1 MTRRLHRNGR
11 PSHRP
16 RFLAPTS
23 LFVVLSLLV
32 IGLPAV
38 ASAAA
43 KTDGSIGGLAVKFVD
58 VKGIKT
64 RYYDAGQGDPIV
76 MIHGG
81 FTAGSS
87 TANVFSRNIPGLAKR
102 FRVIAPDRLGCG
114 LTGNPSDREY
124 GTPAQVEFMYQFIQT
139 MKLGRV
145 HLVGHSAGGAIAFY
159 LAVEHPEIVKTL
171 TVLGAGPQSSGVN
184 NGPTRLDLSKC
195 PDQSVYE
202 GLRCRVEAL
211 AWLPTAFDAEY
222 WEADQ
227 LMATL
232 PKSRDARAQV
242 TAAAQ
247 ANPQAAQ
254 APGYRDKLLDRA
266 KDEGV
271 LQMPILLVAG
281 KQDVLDWR
289 KDEPTAMLRGEL
301 GFFDT
306 VGAKNAK
313 VQMIIFNEGGH
324 FMYREHPEQFN
335 GHLIGFIDFWAHQ
348 PAPATKTSRGQGSN

>member
-1 MTRRLHRNGR
+1 VTRTLHCDGR
-11 PSHRP
+11 PSLRTY
-16 RFLAPTS
+16 FLAPTS
-23 LFVVLSLLV
+23 LFVLLSILV
-32 IGLPAV
+32 IGRPAV

-43 KTDGSIGGLAVKFVD
+43 KPDGSIGGLTVKFVD
-58 VKGIKT
+58 VKGVKT
-64 RYYDAGQGDPIV
+64 RYYDAGQGDVIV

-114 LTGNPSDREY
+114 LTGNPSDQEY
-124 GTPAQVEFMYQFIQT
+124 GTAAQVEFMYQFIQT
-139 MKLGRV
+139 LKLGRV

-159 LAVEHPEIVKTL
+159 LAAEHPEIVRTL
-171 TVLGAGPQSSGVN
+171 TVLGVGPQSSGVN
-184 NGPTRLDLSKC
+184 NGPTKMDLSKC
-195 PDQSVYE
+195 PDQNVYE

-211 AWLPTAFDAEY
+211 GWLPTTFDPEY

-227 LMATL
+227 LMATQ
-232 PKSRDARAQV
+232 PKSREARAQV

-254 APGYRDKLLDRA
+254 ASGYRDKLLDRA
-266 KDEGV
+266 KNGGV
-271 LQMPILLVAG
+271 QMPILLVAG

-301 GFFDT
+301 AFFDT
-306 VGAKNAK
+306 VGAKNPK

-335 GHLIGFIDFWAHQ
+335 GDLLGFIDFWEHA
-348 PAPATKTSRGQGSN
+348 K

>member
-1 MTRRLHRNGR
+1 MTRTLHRNGR
-11 PSHRP
+11 PSR
-16 RFLAPTS
+16 RTRLLAPTS

-43 KTDGSIGGLAVKFVD
+43 KPDGSIGGLTVKFVD

-87 TANVFSRNIPGLAKR
+87 TANVFSRNIPALAKR

-124 GTPAQVEFMYQFIQT
+124 GTAAQVEFMYQFIQT

-159 LAVEHPEIVKTL
+159 LAAEHPEIVRTL

-195 PDQSVYE
+195 PDQNVYE

-211 AWLPTAFDAEY
+211 AWLPTTFDPEY

-227 LMATL
+227 LMAMQ
-232 PKSRDARAQV
+232 PKSREARAQV

-254 APGYRDKLLDRA
+254 ASLYRDKLLDRA
-266 KDEGV
+266 KNGGV
-271 LQMPILLVAG
+271 QMPILLVAG

-313 VQMIIFNEGGH
+313 VKMIIVNEGGH

-335 GHLIGFIDFWAHQ
+335 ADLLGFIDFWARQ
-348 PAPATKTSRGQGSN
+348 AAPAAKTSRGTESH